1 MLALRQNG
9 RKVQKAQSFVT
20 DVAPFIPHFA
30 FWTLRPLGA
39 LERFAVPNGV
49 CATRMSTQK
58 RPGGPAAAAPPKR
71 QNMADDEDEDF
82 PDEEEML
89 AMEEEM
95 ADEAGQDVDG
105 PAPPDE
111 VVCARKKES
120 AKPLDSAS
128 ALQAA
133 RGAAHVR
140 VPTAS
145 SPAPAPVSDIVEHLN
160 KLLAEQKSAP
170 APQTKEKTGLLTDEE
185 LTAQHAI
192 DESQISDRL
201 SKPLLA
207 RKTARLNAAPAPAPV
222 PTPAEDAPSAGE
234 LEADV
239 YVLLTAIRWATLNG
253 HIERCLETLKVLEAW
268 DPPAGEGPFPA
279 EVRASLQKEW
289 VRMFGEYGAIPP
301 SMLVN
306 ERRFLE
312 RNYDNRSLE
321 LRLRHRL

>member
-1 MLALRQNG
+1 
-9 RKVQKAQSFVT
+9 
-20 DVAPFIPHFA
+20 
-30 FWTLRPLGA
+30 
-39 LERFAVPNGV
+39 
-49 CATRMSTQK
+49 MSTQK

-71 QNMADDEDEDF
+71 PNTNTADVNEDED
-82 PDEEEML
+82 PGWDEEDML

-192 DESQISDRL
+192 DESQISDCL
-201 SKPLLA
+201 SKALLA
-207 RKTARLNAAPAPAPV
+207 RKTTRLNAAPALAPVPTPEELARKTASEARLNVQLARRKNAAPAPAPV
-222 PTPAEDAPSAGE
+222 PRPAEGAPSAGD
-234 LEADV
+234 LDGV
-239 YVLLTAIRWATLNG
+239 HSQGGGV
-253 HIERCLETLKVLEAW
+253 
-268 DPPAGEGPFPA
+268 
-279 EVRASLQKEW
+279 
-289 VRMFGEYGAIPP
+289 
-301 SMLVN
+301 
-306 ERRFLE
+306 
-312 RNYDNRSLE
+312 
-321 LRLRHRL
+321 